1 MALRRA
7 GHEVLEASTGKESL
21 EKARAHRPDVVLL
34 DVVLPDISGIEAC
47 RQIKE
52 GQDLKDIFV
61 ILTSGVHTSSEH
73 QANGLNMRADG
84 FIIKPISDKEL
95 LAQVQSV
102 GGDDDLMRFY

>member
-1 MALRRA
+1 
-7 GHEVLEASTGKESL
+7 
-21 EKARAHRPDVVLL
+21 
-34 DVVLPDISGIEAC
+34 ISGIEAC

-61 ILTSGVHTSSEH
+61 ILTSGVHTSSKH
-73 QANGLNMRADG
+73 QENGLNMRADG